1 MGAYE
6 RNQGAAALPRPLTM
20 RLSLFGRRHNLAAFV
35 FLAPIITFLLF
46 VLVLPIGLMAE
57 MSLYQ
62 RGQAGTII
70 KVMSLA
76 PDSSTASWAA
86 LRSDC
91 PITLGSPFWV
101 RGRIAPT
108 RTGPVPTVSPTA
120 APPPP
125 SGWD

>member
-1 MGAYE
+1 
-6 RNQGAAALPRPLTM
+6 
-20 RLSLFGRRHNLAAFV
+20 
-35 FLAPIITFLLF
+35 
-46 VLVLPIGLMAE
+46 
-57 MSLYQ
+57 
-62 RGQAGTII
+62 
-70 KVMSLA
+70 MSLA

-120 APPPP
+120 APPLENFNEVSPSMNPP
-125 SGWD
+125 PNDRAPTNHGHAHPYAHSSTLARHAAKPPTIAR